1 MNRASQVA
9 RRTGGLTLIELLI
22 GLSLALIVLTAAFS
36 VFISSSQAASEIQ
49 TRNDLRSELQ
59 IAQNYLAAQVREA
72 VYVFPKGTALQ
83 LGTGTGYTTKRPS
96 AGAWRVGDDAA
107 PILAF
112 IKPPADVTVSC
123 ASDDNGCYTFYAYY
137 PVLRSWWV
145 SKAGGANN
153 PGQDAQNQDRWL
165 LVEFR
170 ANFVPPSTLNP
181 ADAKAFRPSLS
192 AINSASPYNPP
203 SAGQSGRLLLDYVRP
218 PALAPAGA
226 PALFM
231 QQDAPAPS
239 TLQTPGSVS
248 VSVNLAVSRQ
258 IRGKVLQVPGQN
270 AATPPAETVQTITVF
285 PRNLGSLAP

>member
-1 MNRASQVA
+1 MKRSPQLA

-36 VFISSSQAASEIQ
+36 VFISSSQTASELQI
-49 TRNDLRSELQ
+49 RNDLRSELQ

-72 VYVFPKGTALQ
+72 VYVFPKGTALN
-83 LGTGTGYTTKRPS
+83 LGSGYTTKRP
-96 AGAWRVGDDAA
+96 GGGTWRVGDDAA
-107 PILAF
+107 PVLAF
-112 IKPPADVTVSC
+112 IRPPDKSGVTC
-123 ASDDNGCYTFYAYY
+123 TKTDDDGCYEFYAYY
-137 PVLRSWWV
+137 PVLRSGWV
-145 SKAGGANN
+145 SNASGANN
-153 PGQDAQNQDRWL
+153 PGQDGQNQDRWL

-203 SAGQSGRLLLDYVRP
+203 SGGQSGRLLLDYVRP

-226 PALFM
+226 PPLFT
-231 QQDAPAPS
+231 QQDGPAPA
-239 TLQTPGSVS
+239 TLQPPGSVS

-270 AATPPAETVQTITVF
+270 ASTPPAETVQTITVF